1 MKCIKMILFIHRKN
15 KATNLTSTHNV
26 LVHQN
31 RQNGTQKYWS
41 HKGLYLTSAIHMS
54 SVPDKINEEENSL
67 FQCRLLVADR
77 LATVHKILVNIF
89 IFMK

>member
-1 MKCIKMILFIHRKN
+1 
-15 KATNLTSTHNV
+15 
-26 LVHQN
+26 
-31 RQNGTQKYWS
+31 
-41 HKGLYLTSAIHMS
+41 MS